1 MRKKAAASLP
11 LDPPLRKRLER
22 LFPREHWSAAITL
35 LETRC
40 GSGLPLIAAQGADG
54 IERVRCAALKLS
66 GGSMPKLDEAVGIAN
81 TDWRDVLVAAGF
93 ANSLTAHLRWR
104 DGDA

>member
-1 MRKKAAASLP
+1 MWPQTRRKLEQLFAPEQWSVAIEVLEAA
-11 LDPPLRKRLER
+11 
-22 LFPREHWSAAITL
+22 
-35 LETRC
+35 C
-40 GSGLPLIAAQGADG
+40 GSNLPLIEKQGAEG

-66 GGSMPKLDEAVGIAN
+66 GGSLEKLQAAVRLAQ

-93 ANSLTAHLRWR
+93 ANSLTAHLAWLRG